1 MSRTCPET
9 RVDLKR
15 RGGMTSQT
23 TKRGPKVL
31 KTGLSKQTYLV
42 NNWVQKTF
50 PSRDVLIILRSEEG
64 TALHSFESSILIRS
78 C

>member
-1 MSRTCPET
+1 
-9 RVDLKR
+9 
-15 RGGMTSQT
+15 MTSQT

-31 KTGLSKQTYLV
+31 AQSRKRAKIGLSKQTYLV

-50 PSRDVLIILRSEEG
+50 PSRDRFINLRSEEG
-64 TALHSFESSILIRS
+64 IALPNFASSNLIRS